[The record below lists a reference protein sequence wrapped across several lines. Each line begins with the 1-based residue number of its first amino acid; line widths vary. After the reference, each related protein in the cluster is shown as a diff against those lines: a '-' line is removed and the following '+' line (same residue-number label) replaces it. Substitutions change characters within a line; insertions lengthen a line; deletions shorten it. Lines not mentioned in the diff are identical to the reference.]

1 MRWHSGTGVPT
12 SFGLSIARKDFS
24 GVCCARGAE
33 ERTQNPK
40 KSDDARNKYALPVCV
55 GVGGAMSVGCEVR
68 MSKRQ
73 PDGSTHAG
81 RRRLLFC

>member
-1 MRWHSGTGVPT
+1 MAQRHRGTYLVWLVNSSQG
-12 SFGLSIARKDFS
+12 FF